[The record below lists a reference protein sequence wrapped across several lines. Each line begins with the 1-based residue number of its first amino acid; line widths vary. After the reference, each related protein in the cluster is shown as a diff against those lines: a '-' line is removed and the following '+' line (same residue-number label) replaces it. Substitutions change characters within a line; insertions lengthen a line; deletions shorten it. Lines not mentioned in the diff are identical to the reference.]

1 MCPWVIPQPSTRID
15 LTAGSAEQAQQY
27 AEEAARLG
35 SFARL
40 LDLHWDAAAQQFRD
54 WGNHTQDVALQW
66 QVNRLPN
73 GRIVSR
79 ELVRVV
85 QGEPPEPQFVP
96 HFGCAPLSGM
106 ATAGAGSVIETL
118 LAGAHQ
124 PTPTEVCL
132 QSLVSVALQ
141 CAQVY
146 KALQAVAA
154 LQPVV
159 CWCCLGM
166 PALQ

>member
-1 MCPWVIPQPSTRID
+1 MQSHLEVGAALGSSCSPPGCTRTG

-27 AEEAARLG
+27 AEEAAGLG

-66 QVNRLPN
+66 QVNRLPD

-85 QGEPPEPQFVP
+85 QGNPPEPQFVP
-96 HFGCAPLSGM
+96 HFGCAPLGGV
-106 ATAGAGSVIETL
+106 AAAGAGRVVEIV
-118 LAGAHQ
+118 LAWGPSGWGCTAH
-124 PTPTEVCL
+124 CL
-132 QSLVSVALQ
+132 QRLCQWRSAVRMCIQSISV
-141 CAQVY
+141 
-146 KALQAVAA
+146 
-154 LQPVV
+154 
-159 CWCCLGM
+159 
-166 PALQ
+166 

>member
-1 MCPWVIPQPSTRID
+1 MPLGHPAAQHTH

-96 HFGCAPLSGM
+96 HFGCAPL
-106 ATAGAGSVIETL
+106 
-118 LAGAHQ
+118 
-124 PTPTEVCL
+124 
-132 QSLVSVALQ
+132 
-141 CAQVY
+141 
-146 KALQAVAA
+146 
-154 LQPVV
+154 QPVV